1 MLVLAAVMISAL
13 PTALVDATRSHRRFD
28 VPAYF
33 AFGDSLADVGT
44 NNFLPQ
50 ATARADFE
58 PYGKTFFK
66 KPTGRFT
73 NGRNAIDFAGKLK
86 IGKKYFS
93 TVPLNLD
100 HALENRM
107 YRIPESMVNSDCA
120 KCFSMIV
127 YRE

>member
-1 MLVLAAVMISAL
+1 MALRALPVLAAVMLSAVVL
-13 PTALVDATRSHRRFD
+13 LAHVALGEASRHSHRRSD

-50 ATARADFE
+50 ATARADFQ

-73 NGRNAIDFAGKLK
+73 NGRNVVDF
-86 IGKKYFS
+86 IGKPQAGFTHLY
-93 TVPLNLD
+93 
-100 HALENRM
+100 A
-107 YRIPESMVNSDCA
+107 C
-120 KCFSMIV
+120 
-127 YRE
+127 

>member
-1 MLVLAAVMISAL
+1 MDFRTLLVLAVVMFSAIPAVF
-13 PTALVDATRSHRRFD
+13 VDARSHRRFD

-50 ATARADFE
+50 ATAPRADFP

-73 NGRNAIDFAGKLK
+73 NGRNAIDFAGTLKL
-86 IGKKYFS
+86 IACS
-93 TVPLNLD
+93 NTC
-100 HALENRM
+100 
-107 YRIPESMVNSDCA
+107 MV
-120 KCFSMIV
+120 V
-127 YRE
+127 

>member
-1 MLVLAAVMISAL
+1 MDRSDLKTSTMDFRTVLVVAAVMLAAVPAHVMVEA
-13 PTALVDATRSHRRFD
+13 ARHSHMRRFD

-50 ATARADFE
+50 ATARANFQ

-73 NGRNAIDFAGKLK
+73 NGRNIIDF
-86 IGKKYFS
+86 IGEHPQASCYGS
-93 TVPLNLD
+93 
-100 HALENRM
+100 
-107 YRIPESMVNSDCA
+107 S
-120 KCFSMIV
+120 
-127 YRE
+127 